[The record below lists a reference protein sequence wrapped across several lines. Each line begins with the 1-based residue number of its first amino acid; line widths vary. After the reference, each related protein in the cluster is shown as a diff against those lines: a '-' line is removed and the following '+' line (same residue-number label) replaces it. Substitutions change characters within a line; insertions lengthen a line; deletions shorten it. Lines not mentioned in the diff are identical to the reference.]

1 MDDKK
6 NISIVCFSG
15 EFDKM
20 IAAFTIA
27 TGAAATNREVTM
39 FFTFWGLNALKKQQG
54 RVALGKSVMARAF
67 NFLMGGLKNLP
78 LSRLNFFGASPK
90 LMTGMM
96 KQHNVATLAGAR
108 RGRARARREDC
119 RLRDGHAHPR
129 GGKKRPDRRGAR
141 RRRRRHLPERFGKRP
156 HHLHLT
162 GPLPCHEI
170 HTFITIR
177 QLLSGPCHGKL
188 ARVVCRLLY
197 PDMFI

>member
-6 NISIVCFSG
+6 KVSIVCFSG

-20 IAAFTIA
+20 VAAFTIA

-78 LSRLNFFGASPK
+78 LSRLNFFGASPR

-96 KQHNVATLAGAR
+96 KQHNVATLPELVEAAHALGVKIVACEMAMR
-108 RGRARARREDC
+108 ILEVEKHD
-119 RLRDGHAHPR
+119 LIDEVRDVVGVATFLNDSENAH
-129 GGKKRPDRRGAR
+129 
-141 RRRRRHLPERFGKRP
+141 
-156 HHLHLT
+156 
-162 GPLPCHEI
+162 I
-170 HTFITIR
+170 IFI
-177 QLLSGPCHGKL
+177 
-188 ARVVCRLLY
+188 
-197 PDMFI
+197 